1 MKRPGPGV
9 KMAQA
14 AHNPAIHFD
23 RYPRRDPIYAAIHL
37 HEKSPTPRAS
47 DPGARQAGLRPAH
60 RGPLTSPRQAW
71 SSTPSRPPSP
81 ASCEYIALAARP
93 RPIRSKHFG
102 SSLGR
107 GMTTD
112 KSTDDAVAPVTAAI
126 EQSTD
131 RLCARIARPPHAPWE
146 LEPRGAVY
154 RGYVVDLARWRLSQ
168 RQNSD

>member
-37 HEKSPTPRAS
+37 HEKSPTSSSSKRSASSTSRAS
-47 DPGARQAGLRPAH
+47 TCAPRRPK
-60 RGPLTSPRQAW
+60 PLTSPRQAW

-102 SSLGR
+102 PSCSINEDGR
-107 GMTTD
+107 ITLRR
-112 KSTDDAVAPVTAAI
+112 ALPRA
-126 EQSTD
+126 
-131 RLCARIARPPHAPWE
+131 RLFHWGGERPPTSQLTMQSLQLRPRSSRALTACAP
-146 LEPRGAVY
+146 G
-154 RGYVVDLARWRLSQ
+154 
-168 RQNSD
+168 